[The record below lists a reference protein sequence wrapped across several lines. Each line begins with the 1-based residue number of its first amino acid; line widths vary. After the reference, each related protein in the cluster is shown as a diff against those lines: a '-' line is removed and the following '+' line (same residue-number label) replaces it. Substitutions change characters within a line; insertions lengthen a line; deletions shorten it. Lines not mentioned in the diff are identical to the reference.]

1 MAIFIAMATKMKSFT
16 GAILCQLNLAFYLM
30 SLVLND
36 IKKELY
42 HEYTPEFEAVKQIH
56 SNKAVLN
63 DVI

>member
-1 MAIFIAMATKMKSFT
+1 
-16 GAILCQLNLAFYLM
+16 M

-63 DVI
+63 DVIWSHDYSM

>member
-1 MAIFIAMATKMKSFT
+1 MAIFIAMATKMLSFT

-36 IKKELY
+36 IKELY

-56 SNKAVLN
+56 SNKAILN